1 MENAK
6 ILHVEDNKLF
16 SKAITRSL
24 NLENQ
29 GHAIIE
35 TATNIEDA
43 SNSLYRIARNEIN
56 INLVLLDGNLSRE
69 SSNGSDAKRVIE
81 IMRKLNLELFTIGC
95 SEDNLKINSVDV
107 DFELPKKDFGI
118 DKLIALINSI

>member
-6 ILHVEDNKLF
+6 ILHVEDNNHF
-16 SKAITRSL
+16 SKVITRSL

-69 SSNGSDAKRVIE
+69 SSNGADAKRVIE
-81 IMRKLNLELFTIGC
+81 IMRELNLELFTIGC